1 MLKMDIDVTHP
12 IGWGMESSFAA
23 FVSQSPVFRTAA
35 TFADMERTVVARYPD
50 EPLLLS
56 GWIKGEDLMHRKA
69 AIVDLKFGEGRII
82 LLGFRVQHRA
92 QPHGTFKLLFN
103 SIHFGGMQ

>member
-1 MLKMDIDVTHP
+1 MNIDTNHP
-12 IGWGMESSFAA
+12 IGWGMPETFAA
-23 FVSQSPVFRTAA
+23 FVSRSPAFRTSAP
-35 TFADMERTVVARYPD
+35 FGNVDRTVVAKYPD

-56 GWIKGEDLMHRKA
+56 GWIKGEKLLHRKGS
-69 AIVDLKFGEGRII
+69 IVDIKYGKGKVI

-103 SIHFGGMQ
+103 SIHYGGLE